1 MTYDECLKKINSKLK
16 FGIKPGLDRIKKV
29 LNEIGNPQ
37 DNLKF
42 IHVAG
47 TNGKG
52 STCNMIAS
60 VLKESGYKTG
70 LFTSPF
76 IINFRDRIK
85 VNDQM
90 ISEDELCKI
99 VKKLNPYADSLTE
112 FEFITI
118 IAFEW
123 FSNKNCDVVVL
134 ETGLG
139 GRLDATN
146 VINTPLVSVIT
157 SISFDHTAILGESLE
172 KITLEK
178 CGIIKRN
185 GITVS
190 YPVQSFSV
198 IEVIKQE
205 AKQKNNILIIPK
217 FSDVKLVNRDTVS
230 SHFYYKGND
239 MTLNLAGEHQVKNCM
254 VAIETLEAL
263 KKHHDFDIPNL
274 SIARGIKKVNMPARI
289 QTILTKPTIILDGSH
304 NPDGAE
310 ALSRFIDEFF
320 LEKNLIG
327 IVGMLKDKDYNCML
341 KKLIPKFKKVY
352 TVPVDSPRSLSAS
365 DLKLAVQRYCQN
377 TYEKKSIEEAINYA
391 MESCFANN
399 LIIIF
404 GSLYLSERVINFVKF
419 SLGRHEILH

>member
-37 DNLKF
+37 DKLKF

-60 VLKESGYKTG
+60 VLKEAGYKTG

-76 IINFRDRIK
+76 IIDFRDRMKI
-85 VNDQM
+85 NDEM

-99 VKKLNPYADSLTE
+99 VEKLNPYADSLTE

-123 FSNKNCDVVVL
+123 FNNKSCDVVVL

-190 YPVQSFSV
+190 YPTQNSSV
-198 IEVIKQE
+198 VDVIKQE
-205 AKQKNNILIIPK
+205 SIQKNNILIIPEC
-217 FSDVKLVNRDTVS
+217 SDVNLVDHNIVG
-230 SHFYYKGND
+230 SHFYYKDND
-239 MTLNLAGEHQVKNCM
+239 VFLNLSGKHQVKNCIT
-254 VAIETLEAL
+254 AIEVLEVL
-263 KKHHDFDIPNL
+263 KKHHGFCISNI
-274 SIARGIKKVNMPARI
+274 SITRGIKKVNMPARI
-289 QTILTKPTIILDGSH
+289 QIISTKPTIVLDGSH

-310 ALSRFIDEFF
+310 VLGLFIDEFF
-320 LEKNLIG
+320 CEKNLIG
-327 IVGMLKDKDYNCML
+327 IVGVLKDKDYNCMF
-341 KKLIPKFKKVY
+341 KKLVPKFERMY
-352 TVPVDSPRSLSAS
+352 TVPVDNPRSLSAS
-365 DLKLAVQRYCQN
+365 DLKLAVQQYCQN
-377 TYEKKSIEEAINYA
+377 TYEKKDIEDAINCA
-391 MESCFANN
+391 ISSCSVDDT
-399 LIIIF
+399 IIIF
-404 GSLYLSERVINFVKF
+404 GSLYLSKSVINFF
-419 SLGRHEILH
+419 R